1 MSSLNRV
8 TLVGHVGSDPDI
20 RNTQQGKKIVNMSIA
35 TSEKWKDRQSGE
47 MKKQTEWHRVVI
59 FNDGLA
65 DVIEKYV
72 TKGSKL
78 LIEGKL
84 KTRKWSDQSGQTKYA
99 TEVVVEKF
107 GGQMLILGDGP
118 QGNNNHQSD
127 SAGYNNYQ
135 QATDFDEEIPF

>member
-8 TLVGHVGSDPDI
+8 TLVGHVGRDPDI
-20 RNTQQGKKIVNMSIA
+20 RNTQQGKKIVNLSIA

-47 MKKQTEWHRVVI
+47 KKEQTEWHRVVI
-59 FNDGLA
+59 FNEGLA
-65 DVIEKYV
+65 DVIAKYV

-84 KTRKWSDQSGQTKYA
+84 KTRKWSDQSGQTKYT
-99 TEVVVEKF
+99 TEVVVEQF
-107 GGQMLILGDGP
+107 GGQMILLGDGP
-118 QGNNNHQSD
+118 QGNNSQQS
-127 SAGYNNYQ
+127 GGNYQ